1 VFGHHFE
8 QNQKFP
14 VLNLFPY
21 GNLKLFFQQW
31 QQFLKPQNPEEIA
44 MKSTLHTA
52 KALSTMLCL
61 SALAACGGG
70 GEQSQ
75 SNSTALLSS
84 VTVGSAVTAATAT
97 TAGATTTAVTTVSTP
112 TVTAASIATAGSAI
126 TDVRFENTN
135 TQSNQAN
142 VPVTFGQVFVVGALS
157 PADGVVGQ
165 LDDGS
170 TVPLQVDVKALH
182 PDGSVRH
189 AIISAVLP
197 SLGAAQVSKMSLVK
211 SGAAAAA
218 TTALA
223 TSDMMRYGFSASVHA
238 TINGVRYDAFADDLI
253 KKAPHKTW
261 LSGPVVNEWQVSAP
275 MKTSSGSVHPHLS
288 ARFAIR
294 WYQGIQKARVDVTV
308 ENDWAY
314 EPSPQNITYDARV
327 LVGAQEVYA
336 KTGLTHYHHARWRK
350 TFWWNGAAPEVNVKH
365 NTAYLI
371 ASRALPNYDQSVVVP
386 ETTLAAM
393 KTKWTAAM
401 TEPMSIGVASAY
413 MPQTGGR
420 GDIGIL
426 PDWASIWL
434 LTMDKRARDVTLGT
448 ADGAGS
454 WSSHYRDRNTDK
466 PVSLADFPYM
476 TIAGHAGDTY
486 NPVTKKQELFPA
498 CATGACSNPNTHDP
512 DHQPNL
518 AYLPYM
524 LTGDYYYLEE
534 LQFWAM
540 WDAFYTNPGYR
551 QNVKGLFYSE
561 QVRGQAWSMRTLA
574 EAAYIT
580 PDDDRLKAHFTS
592 IVNNNLDWYNATYTN
607 NAQANKLNVIVN
619 GYSLVYNNATGL
631 APWQD
636 DFFTSA
642 IGHANELGFTNAA
655 PLLAWKAK
663 FPVDRMTAP
672 GACWIDGSIYAL
684 NVRASSTAPYYT
696 TMAEAYNASHT
707 SLFTTLACGSS
718 AMATALKL
726 KVGEMTGY
734 SDTMIGYPSNMQPAL
749 AYAADALGAPGKSA
763 WTLFMNRSV
772 KPNYGLGPQFA
783 IVPR

>member
-1 VFGHHFE
+1 
-8 QNQKFP
+8 
-14 VLNLFPY
+14 
-21 GNLKLFFQQW
+21 
-31 QQFLKPQNPEEIA
+31 
-44 MKSTLHTA
+44 
-52 KALSTMLCL
+52 
-61 SALAACGGG
+61 
-70 GEQSQ
+70 
-75 SNSTALLSS
+75 
-84 VTVGSAVTAATAT
+84 
-97 TAGATTTAVTTVSTP
+97 
-112 TVTAASIATAGSAI
+112 
-126 TDVRFENTN
+126 
-135 TQSNQAN
+135 
-142 VPVTFGQVFVVGALS
+142 
-157 PADGVVGQ
+157 
-165 LDDGS
+165 
-170 TVPLQVDVKALH
+170 
-182 PDGSVRH
+182 
-189 AIISAVLP
+189 
-197 SLGAAQVSKMSLVK
+197 
-211 SGAAAAA
+211 
-218 TTALA
+218 
-223 TSDMMRYGFSASVHA
+223 
-238 TINGVRYDAFADDLI
+238 
-253 KKAPHKTW
+253 
-261 LSGPVVNEWQVSAP
+261 
-275 MKTSSGSVHPHLS
+275 
-288 ARFAIR
+288 
-294 WYQGIQKARVDVTV
+294 
-308 ENDWAY
+308 
-314 EPSPQNITYDARV
+314 
-327 LVGAQEVYA
+327 
-336 KTGLTHYHHARWRK
+336 
-350 TFWWNGAAPEVNVKH
+350 
-365 NTAYLI
+365 
-371 ASRALPNYDQSVVVP
+371 
-386 ETTLAAM
+386 
-393 KTKWTAAM
+393 M

-454 WSSHYRDRNTDK
+454 WSSHYRDRTTDK

-486 NPVTKKQELFPA
+486 NPVTKKQEMFPA
-498 CATGACSNPNTHDP
+498 CATGACSNPATHDP

-696 TMAEAYNASHT
+696 RRDDRLLGHDDRLPVQHAAGAGLCRRRAGCTGQVGMDAVHEPFGQAELRPRPAVRDRA
-707 SLFTTLACGSS
+707 
-718 AMATALKL
+718 AL
-726 KVGEMTGY
+726 
-734 SDTMIGYPSNMQPAL
+734 I
-749 AYAADALGAPGKSA
+749 PG
-763 WTLFMNRSV
+763 
-772 KPNYGLGPQFA
+772 
-783 IVPR
+783 

>member
-1 VFGHHFE
+1 
-8 QNQKFP
+8 
-14 VLNLFPY
+14 
-21 GNLKLFFQQW
+21 
-31 QQFLKPQNPEEIA
+31 
-44 MKSTLHTA
+44 MKSTLHTPAA
-52 KALSTMLCL
+52 KLLSTMLCL

-70 GEQSQ
+70 GNQSQ
-75 SNSTALLSS
+75 SDSTALLSS
-84 VTVGSAVTAATAT
+84 VTVGSAVTAATGTTATSTTSAT
-97 TAGATTTAVTTVSTP
+97 TVTTTP
-112 TVTAASIATAGSAI
+112 TVTAATIAASGSAI

-135 TQSNQAN
+135 TQSTQTN
-142 VPVTFGQVFVVGALS
+142 VPVTFGQVFAVGALR
-157 PADGVVGQ
+157 PADGLVGQ

-170 TVPLQVDVKALH
+170 SVPLQVDVKALH
-182 PDGSVRH
+182 ADGSVRH
-189 AIISAVLP
+189 AIISAIVP
-197 SLGAAQVSKMSLVK
+197 SLGPSQVRKMSLVK
-211 SGAAAAA
+211 SGAAAAPA
-218 TTALA
+218 TALA

-261 LSGPVVNEWQVSAP
+261 LAGNVVNEWQVSAP
-275 MKTSSGSVHPHLS
+275 MKTTSGAVHPHLS

-294 WYQGIQKARVDVTV
+294 WYQGVQKARVDVTV

-314 EPSPQNITYDARV
+314 EPNPQNFTYDARV
-327 LVGAQEVYA
+327 LVGAKEVYA
-336 KTGLTHYHHARWRK
+336 KTGLAHYHHARWRK

-386 ETTLAAM
+386 ETTLAAW
-393 KTKWTAAM
+393 KTKWTGAI
-401 TEPMSIGVASAY
+401 TEPMGIGLATPY

-426 PDWASIWL
+426 PDWTSAWL
-434 LTMDKRARDVTLGT
+434 LTMDKRAREVTLGT

-454 WSSHYRDRNTDK
+454 WSSHYRDRNTDQ
-466 PVSLADFPYM
+466 PVSLADYPYM
-476 TIAGHAGDTY
+476 TIAGHASDTY
-486 NPVTKKQELFPA
+486 NPVTKKQEIFPA

-518 AYLPYM
+518 AYVPYM

-534 LQFWAM
+534 LEFWAM
-540 WDAFYTNPGYR
+540 WDAYYTNPGYR
-551 QNVKGLFYSE
+551 QNIKGLFYSE

-580 PDDDRLKAHFTS
+580 PDNDRLKAHFTA

-619 GYSLVYNNATGL
+619 GYSLVYNSGTGL

-636 DFFTSA
+636 DFFTAA
-642 IGHANELGFTNAA
+642 IGHANELGFDKAL
-655 PLLAWKAK
+655 PLLVWKSK
-663 FPVDRMTAP
+663 FAVDRMTAP

-684 NVRASSTAPYYT
+684 KVRDSSTAPYYT
-696 TMAEAYNASHT
+696 SMADAYTASHT
-707 SLFTTLACGSS
+707 STFNALACGST
-718 AMATALKL
+718 AMATALNL

-734 SDTMIGYPSNMQPAL
+734 SSTVIGYPSNMQPAL
-749 AYAADALGAPGKSA
+749 AYAADAMGAAGKTA
-763 WTLFMNRSV
+763 WTMFTNRSV
-772 KPNYGLGPQFA
+772 KPNYGMGAQFA

>member
-1 VFGHHFE
+1 
-8 QNQKFP
+8 
-14 VLNLFPY
+14 
-21 GNLKLFFQQW
+21 
-31 QQFLKPQNPEEIA
+31 
-44 MKSTLHTA
+44 
-52 KALSTMLCL
+52 
-61 SALAACGGG
+61 
-70 GEQSQ
+70 
-75 SNSTALLSS
+75 
-84 VTVGSAVTAATAT
+84 
-97 TAGATTTAVTTVSTP
+97 
-112 TVTAASIATAGSAI
+112 
-126 TDVRFENTN
+126 
-135 TQSNQAN
+135 
-142 VPVTFGQVFVVGALS
+142 VGA
-157 PADGVVGQ
+157 
-165 LDDGS
+165 
-170 TVPLQVDVKALH
+170 K
-182 PDGSVRH
+182 
-189 AIISAVLP
+189 
-197 SLGAAQVSKMSLVK
+197 
-211 SGAAAAA
+211 
-218 TTALA
+218 
-223 TSDMMRYGFSASVHA
+223 
-238 TINGVRYDAFADDLI
+238 
-253 KKAPHKTW
+253 
-261 LSGPVVNEWQVSAP
+261 
-275 MKTSSGSVHPHLS
+275 
-288 ARFAIR
+288 
-294 WYQGIQKARVDVTV
+294 
-308 ENDWAY
+308 
-314 EPSPQNITYDARV
+314 
-327 LVGAQEVYA
+327 EVYA
-336 KTGLTHYHHARWRK
+336 KTALTHYHHARWRK
-350 TFWWNGAAPEVNVKH
+350 IFWWNGDAPEVNVKQ

-386 ETTLAAM
+386 ETTLAAW
-393 KTKWTAAM
+393 KTKWTGAI
-401 TEPMSIGVASAY
+401 TEPMGIGLATPY

-420 GDIGIL
+420 GDIGLL
-426 PDWASIWL
+426 PDWASAWL
-434 LTMDKRARDVTLGT
+434 LSMDKRAREVTLGT

-466 PVSLADFPYM
+466 PISLIDYPYM
-476 TIAGHAGDTY
+476 TIAGHAADTY
-486 NPVTKKQELFPA
+486 NPVTKKQEIFPA

-574 EAAYIT
+574 EAAFIT

-607 NAQANKLNVIVN
+607 NAAANKLNVIVN

-642 IGHANELGFTNAA
+642 IGHANELGFDKAL

-684 NVRASSTAPYYT
+684 NVRASSASPYYT
-696 TMAEAYNASHT
+696 TMAEAYTASHT
-707 SLFTTLACGSS
+707 SVFNTLACGSS

-734 SDTMIGYPSNMQPAL
+734 SDVVIGYPSNMQPAL
-749 AYAADALGAPGKSA
+749 AYAADALGDSGKSA
-763 WTLFMNRSV
+763 WTMFMNRSV
-772 KPNYGLGPQFA
+772 KPNYGLGAQFA